1 MSQIQ
6 RTVLIVD
13 RSPEDC
19 HKYRQY
25 LLRDREY
32 QYNIIA
38 APLGKEGL
46 ALWERHQP
54 DLVLFDYRL
63 PDMDGLQFIAQLRS
77 KIVSQRYLPAIV
89 VAGFGNETIAV
100 EAIKAGA
107 QDYLIKE
114 QLTPESLRLAV
125 NATIDKAQLHA
136 KLQQNEERLHLAL
149 KAAGMGTWEWQIPK
163 NCVVWSNLVGPIFGL
178 PLGTSPASYEDF
190 IELVH
195 PEDREIIGEA
205 ITSTLG
211 TGINY
216 EVEFRTVWA
225 DGSLHWV
232 GAKGQLYYDWAGKP
246 LRFLG
251 TVVDLT
257 QSKQAEAERLQR
269 LQRER
274 AIALIAQQVHQSL
287 DLERVLQTTVEEVR
301 QFLDTDRAIVFRL
314 QPDGGG
320 TVVAESVGTAWRSIL
335 ASQIYDPCL
344 AESYLE
350 PYRQGLVTAK
360 TDIHDVSIDPCH
372 VELLAQFQV
381 RANLVVP
388 ILHEKQCWGLLI
400 VHHCGAPR
408 LWQPLEIDLLQQ
420 LAQQVSIAIRQAEL
434 YQQAQH
440 ELQERKRTEAI
451 LRESEERFRQLAESI
466 DAVFWISDY
475 PSGRVLYVSPAYERL
490 WGLNPKSLYDDSRV
504 WQDLVHPEH
513 RESNARAFEQK
524 AVEGKFDEEYRIVLP
539 DRTVRW
545 VRDRCFPVKDETG
558 RIYRLTGIAEDITDR
573 KQAEIA
579 LLENERQF
587 ATLAEASPAAI
598 FRFDLQ
604 NNCLYVNRRWG
615 EMTGRSVEEALGMGW
630 VQALH
635 PDEHERL
642 RREWQEWREKP
653 EPRGIY
659 QNEGRHVKPD
669 GSITWY
675 YTQSLPYLDSNGT
688 VTGYV
693 GTLIDITKR
702 KQAEAS
708 LRHNEQ
714 LLRLALSG
722 AHAGSWHWEIPTGK
736 VFWSREN
743 FDLYGLDPAKGAPE
757 YADWLNAVHPEDR
770 DRANA
775 EVERVVEQHCEE
787 FHCEFRIVHPKY
799 GVRWLLGLARLSLSP
814 QNEPLQLSGINLDIT
829 DRKHAEEEIRQSEER
844 YRYLTESIPQL
855 VWTANAE
862 GVLLDVNQR
871 WLDFTGLTLAQ
882 AQAEGWPAVVHPEDV
897 SMMGDRWMS
906 AQQDGSPYQA
916 EGRLRRCDGVYRW
929 FLHQAIPVK
938 NESDRVV
945 KWFGTATDIE
955 DQKCLEK
962 QRDSILQQEKALR
975 AAAEKANR
983 AKDEFLAVLSH
994 ELRSPLNPILGWAQ
1008 LLQSQALNAAQTAKA
1023 LDTIERN
1030 ARLQTQLIDDLL
1042 DIAGIMHGKLSLNPT
1057 PVNLSL
1063 AVESAIDT
1071 VKTAA
1076 VAKSIEIHAV
1086 VPDLGLVS
1094 GDAVRLQQI
1103 VWNLLSNAIKFTPNG
1118 GRVEIRLERSGNR
1131 ALIAVSDTGKG
1142 IHPDFLLSIFDSF
1155 YQEDVSLTRKYGG
1168 LGLGLAIVRHLVE
1181 AHGGTIAA
1189 ESAGENQGS
1198 TFRVSL
1204 PLLKAEPEMNL
1215 AEEVEEVRS

>member
-32 QYNIIA
+32 QYKIIA
-38 APLGKEGL
+38 APLGQEGL
-46 ALWERHQP
+46 ALWEQHQP
-54 DLVLFDYRL
+54 DLVLLDNRL

-77 KIVSQRYLPAIV
+77 KIVSQRYLPVIV
-89 VAGFGNETIAV
+89 VGVGNETIAV

-114 QLTPESLRLAV
+114 QIAPESLRMAV
-125 NATIDKAQLHA
+125 KGTIDKAQLHA

-149 KAAGMGTWEWQIPK
+149 KAAGMGTWEWQIPN

-178 PLGTSPASYEDF
+178 PLGTYPASYEDF

-205 ITSTLG
+205 ITTTLE
-211 TGINY
+211 TGISY
-216 EVEFRTVWA
+216 EVEFRAVWA
-225 DGSLHWV
+225 DDSLHWV

-246 LRFLG
+246 LRLLG

-257 QSKQAEAERLQR
+257 QSKQAEAERLQQV
-269 LQRER
+269 QRER

-314 QPDGGG
+314 HSDGGG
-320 TVVAESVGTAWRSIL
+320 TVVAESVGPDWRSIL

-344 AESYLE
+344 ASSYLE

-360 TDIHDVSIDPCH
+360 TDIHDGSIDPCH
-372 VELLAQFQV
+372 IELLTQFQI

-388 ILHEKQCWGLLI
+388 ILHENQCWGLLI

-490 WGLNPKSLYDDSRV
+490 WGLNPQSLYDDSRV

-545 VRDRCFPVKDETG
+545 VRDRCFPLKDETG
-558 RIYRLTGIAEDITDR
+558 KIYRFTGIAEDITDR

-579 LLENERQF
+579 LQESERQF
-587 ATLAEASPAAI
+587 ATLAEASPTAI
-598 FRFDLQ
+598 FRFDID

-630 VQALH
+630 VQTLH
-635 PDEHERL
+635 PDECDRL
-642 RREWQEWREKP
+642 RREWLEWCQKP

-659 QNEGRHVKPD
+659 QNEGRHVQPD

-675 YTQSLPYLDSNGT
+675 YTQSLPYLDCNGT

-693 GTLIDITKR
+693 GTLIDITDR
-702 KQAEAS
+702 KQAE
-708 LRHNEQ
+708 
-714 LLRLALSG
+714 
-722 AHAGSWHWEIPTGK
+722 K
-736 VFWSREN
+736 
-743 FDLYGLDPAKGAPE
+743 
-757 YADWLNAVHPEDR
+757 
-770 DRANA
+770 
-775 EVERVVEQHCEE
+775 
-787 FHCEFRIVHPKY
+787 
-799 GVRWLLGLARLSLSP
+799 
-814 QNEPLQLSGINLDIT
+814 
-829 DRKHAEEEIRQSEER
+829 EIRQSEER

-855 VWTANAE
+855 VWTANVD

-871 WLDFTGLTLAQ
+871 WLDFTGLTVAR
-882 AQAEGWPAVVHPEDV
+882 AQAEGWPAVVHPDDV
-897 SMMGDRWMS
+897 STMGDRWMS

-955 DQKCLEK
+955 DKKCLEE

-1076 VAKSIEIHAV
+1076 AAKSIEIHAM

-1118 GRVEIRLERSGNR
+1118 GRVEIRLERSGVSGSRAEDR

-1198 TFRVSL
+1198 IFRVSL

-1215 AEEVEEVRS
+1215 AEEVRSA

>member
-32 QYNIIA
+32 QYKIIA
-38 APLGKEGL
+38 APLGQEGL
-46 ALWERHQP
+46 ALWEQHQP
-54 DLVLFDYRL
+54 DLVLLDNRL

-77 KIVSQRYLPAIV
+77 KIVSQRYLPVIV
-89 VAGFGNETIAV
+89 VGVGNETIAV

-114 QLTPESLRLAV
+114 QIAPESLRMAV
-125 NATIDKAQLHA
+125 KGTIDKAQLHA

-149 KAAGMGTWEWQIPK
+149 KAAGMGTWEWQIPN

-178 PLGTSPASYEDF
+178 PLGTYPASYEDF
-190 IELVH
+190 MELVH

-205 ITSTLG
+205 ITTTLE

-216 EVEFRTVWA
+216 EVEFRSVWA
-225 DGSLHWV
+225 DDSLHWI

-246 LRFLG
+246 LRLLG

-257 QSKQAEAERLQR
+257 QSKQAEAERLQQV
-269 LQRER
+269 QRER
-274 AIALIAQQVHQSL
+274 AIAIIAQQVHQSL

-314 QPDGGG
+314 HSDSGG
-320 TVVAESVGTAWRSIL
+320 TVVAESVGTPWRSIL

-344 AESYLE
+344 ASSYLE

-360 TDIHDVSIDPCH
+360 TDIRDGSIDPCH
-372 VELLAQFQV
+372 VELLTQFQV

-400 VHHCGAPR
+400 VHHCGGAR

-490 WGLNPKSLYDDSRV
+490 WGLNPQSLYDDSRV

-513 RESNARAFEQK
+513 RESNARAFQQK

-545 VRDRCFPVKDETG
+545 VRDRCFPLKDETG
-558 RIYRLTGIAEDITDR
+558 KIYRFTGIAEDITDR

-579 LLENERQF
+579 LQESERQF
-587 ATLAEASPAAI
+587 ATLAEASPTAI
-598 FRFDLQ
+598 FRFDID

-630 VQALH
+630 VQTLH
-635 PDEHERL
+635 PDECDRL
-642 RREWQEWREKP
+642 SREWLQWCQKP

-659 QNEGRHVKPD
+659 QNEGRHVQPD

-675 YTQSLPYLDSNGT
+675 YTQSLPYLDCNGT

-693 GTLIDITKR
+693 GTLIDITDR
-702 KQAEAS
+702 KQAE
-708 LRHNEQ
+708 
-714 LLRLALSG
+714 
-722 AHAGSWHWEIPTGK
+722 K
-736 VFWSREN
+736 
-743 FDLYGLDPAKGAPE
+743 
-757 YADWLNAVHPEDR
+757 
-770 DRANA
+770 
-775 EVERVVEQHCEE
+775 
-787 FHCEFRIVHPKY
+787 
-799 GVRWLLGLARLSLSP
+799 
-814 QNEPLQLSGINLDIT
+814 
-829 DRKHAEEEIRQSEER
+829 EIRQSEER

-855 VWTANAE
+855 VWTANVE

-871 WLDFTGLTLAQ
+871 WLDFTGLTVAR
-882 AQAEGWPAVVHPEDV
+882 AQAEGWPAVVHPDDV
-897 SMMGDRWMS
+897 STMGDRWMS

-955 DQKCLEK
+955 DQKCLEQ

-1076 VAKSIEIHAV
+1076 AAKSIEIHAM

-1118 GRVEIRLERSGNR
+1118 GRVEIRLERSGVSGSRAEDR

-1198 TFRVSL
+1198 IFRVSL

-1215 AEEVEEVRS
+1215 AEEVRSA

>member
-19 HKYRQY
+19 QKYRRY

-32 QYNIIA
+32 QYKIVA
-38 APLGKEGL
+38 AQLGREGL

-54 DLVLFDYRL
+54 DLVLLDYRL
-63 PDMDGLQFIAQLRS
+63 PDMDGWEFIAQLRT
-77 KIVSQRYLPAIV
+77 KILSQQYLPVI
-89 VAGFGNETIAV
+89 VAGLGNETIAV
-100 EAIKAGA
+100 QAIKAGA

-114 QLTPESLRLAV
+114 QIAPESLRLAV
-125 NATIDKAQLHA
+125 NGTIDKAQLHA
-136 KLQQNEERLHLAL
+136 KLQQNEEHLHQAL
-149 KAAGMGTWEWQIPK
+149 KAARMGTWEWQIPN
-163 NCVVWSNLVGPIFGL
+163 NCLVWSDLVGPLFGL
-178 PLGTSPASYEDF
+178 PAGTSLASYEDF
-190 IELVH
+190 IQLVH
-195 PEDREIIGEA
+195 PEDRESVVAAVTRTVE
-205 ITSTLG
+205 

-225 DGSLHWV
+225 DGSLHWI
-232 GAKGQLYYDWAGKP
+232 GAKGQLYYDWAGQP
-246 LRFLG
+246 LRLLG

-257 QSKQAEAERLQR
+257 LSKQAEAERLQQ

-314 QPDGGG
+314 QPDGRG
-320 TVVAESVGTAWRSIL
+320 TVVAESVGTPWRSIL

-344 AESYLE
+344 ASSYLE

-360 TDIHDVSIDPCH
+360 TDIHDGSIDPCH
-372 VELLAQFQV
+372 VELLTKFQV

-388 ILHEKQCWGLLI
+388 ILHEDRCWGLLI

-408 LWQPLEIDLLQQ
+408 LWQPLETDLLQQ

-434 YQQAQH
+434 YQQAQR

-451 LRESEERFRQLAESI
+451 LRDSEERFRQLAENI
-466 DAVFWISDY
+466 NAVFWICDY
-475 PSGRVLYVSPAYERL
+475 PSQQVIYVSPACERL
-490 WGLNPKSLYDDSRV
+490 WGLNPQCLYEDCQV
-504 WQDLVHPEH
+504 WHDLVHPEH
-513 RESNARAFEQK
+513 RDSNARAFQEK

-539 DRTVRW
+539 SGAVRW
-545 VRDRCFPVKDETG
+545 VRDRCFPVKDEAGT
-558 RIYRLTGIAEDITDR
+558 IYRFTGIAEDITDR

-579 LLENERQF
+579 LQESERQF

-598 FRFDLQ
+598 FRFDIE
-604 NNCLYVNRRWG
+604 NKCLYVNRRWG
-615 EMTGRSVEEALGMGW
+615 EMTGRSVDEALGMGW
-630 VQALH
+630 VQSLH
-635 PDEHERL
+635 PEECDRL
-642 RREWQEWREKP
+642 AREWVQWCEKP
-653 EPRGIY
+653 QPRGIY
-659 QNEGRHVKPD
+659 QNEGRHLQPD

-693 GTLIDITKR
+693 GTLIDITDR
-702 KQAEAS
+702 KQ
-708 LRHNEQ
+708 
-714 LLRLALSG
+714 
-722 AHAGSWHWEIPTGK
+722 
-736 VFWSREN
+736 
-743 FDLYGLDPAKGAPE
+743 
-757 YADWLNAVHPEDR
+757 
-770 DRANA
+770 
-775 EVERVVEQHCEE
+775 
-787 FHCEFRIVHPKY
+787 
-799 GVRWLLGLARLSLSP
+799 
-814 QNEPLQLSGINLDIT
+814 
-829 DRKHAEEEIRQSEER
+829 AEEEIRESEER
-844 YRYLTESIPQL
+844 YRYLAESIPQL

-882 AQAEGWPAVVHPEDV
+882 AQAEGWPAVVHPDDV
-897 SMMGDRWMS
+897 STMGDRWMS
-906 AQQDGSPYQA
+906 AQQNGSPYQA

-938 NESDRVV
+938 NEFDRVV

-955 DQKCLEK
+955 DQKCLEE
-962 QRDSILQQEKALR
+962 QRETILQQEKALR

-983 AKDEFLAVLSH
+983 SKDEFLAVLSH
-994 ELRSPLNPILGWAQ
+994 ELRSPLNPILGWTQ

-1023 LDTIERN
+1023 LATIERN
-1030 ARLQTQLIDDLL
+1030 AKLQTQLIDDLL
-1042 DIAGIMHGKLSLNPT
+1042 DIAGIMHGKLSLNAT
-1057 PVNLSL
+1057 PMNLTL
-1063 AVESAIDT
+1063 AVEAAIDT

-1076 VAKSIEIHAV
+1076 AAKSIEIHPV
-1086 VPDLGLVS
+1086 LSEFGLVL

-1118 GRVEIRLERSGNR
+1118 GRVEIRLERSGVSGARPYGRLINAEDR
-1131 ALIAVSDTGKG
+1131 AMITISDTGKG

-1189 ESAGENQGS
+1189 QSAGENQGA

-1204 PLLKAEPEMNL
+1204 PLLNSEPQMSL
-1215 AEEVEEVRS
+1215 AEEVRSA

>member
-32 QYNIIA
+32 QYKIIT

-54 DLVLFDYRL
+54 DLVLLDYRL

-77 KIVSQRYLPAIV
+77 KIVSQRYLPVIV
-89 VAGFGNETIAV
+89 VGVGNETIAV
-100 EAIKAGA
+100 QAIKAGA

-114 QLTPESLRLAV
+114 QIAPESLRLAV

-136 KLQQNEERLHLAL
+136 KLQQNEERLHQAL
-149 KAAGMGTWEWQIPK
+149 KAAGMGTWEWQIPN
-163 NCVVWSNLVGPIFGL
+163 NCLVWSDLVGPLFGL
-178 PLGTSPASYEDF
+178 PLGTSLASYEDF
-190 IELVH
+190 IQLVH
-195 PEDREIIGEA
+195 PEDRESVSRA
-205 ITSTLG
+205 VTRTLE

-225 DGSLHWV
+225 DGSLHWI
-232 GAKGQLYYDWAGKP
+232 GGKGQLYYDWDGKP
-246 LRFLG
+246 LRLLG

-257 QSKQAEAERLQR
+257 FSKQAEAERLQQV
-269 LQRER
+269 QRER

-287 DLERVLQTTVEEVR
+287 DLERVLQTTVDEVR

-335 ASQIYDPCL
+335 GSQIYDPCL
-344 AESYLE
+344 ASSYLE
-350 PYRQGLVTAK
+350 PYRQGLVRAK
-360 TDIHDVSIDPCH
+360 TDIRDGSIDPCH

-388 ILHEKQCWGLLI
+388 IVHENRCWGLLI

-420 LAQQVSIAIRQAEL
+420 LTQQVSIAIRQAEL
-434 YQQAQH
+434 YQQAQR

-451 LRESEERFRQLAESI
+451 LRDSEERFRQLAENI

-475 PSGRVLYVSPAYERL
+475 PSGRVLYISPAYERL
-490 WGLNPKSLYDDSRV
+490 WGLNPQCLYDDSRV
-504 WQDLVHPEH
+504 WEHLVHPEH
-513 RESNARAFEQK
+513 RESDARAFQEK
-524 AVEGKFDEEYRIVLP
+524 AVEGKFDREYRIVLP

-545 VRDRCFPVKDETG
+545 VRDRCFPVKDEAG
-558 RIYRLTGIAEDITDR
+558 NIYRFTGIAEDITDR

-579 LLENERQF
+579 LLESENQF

-615 EMTGRSVEEALGMGW
+615 EMTGRSVEEALGLGW

-635 PDEHERL
+635 PDEQERL
-642 RREWQEWREKP
+642 RLEWQEWSAKP

-659 QNEGRHVKPD
+659 QNEGRHVHPD

-675 YTQSLPYLDSNGT
+675 YTQTLPYLDSNGT

-693 GTLIDITKR
+693 GTLIDITDR
-702 KQAEAS
+702 KQ
-708 LRHNEQ
+708 
-714 LLRLALSG
+714 
-722 AHAGSWHWEIPTGK
+722 
-736 VFWSREN
+736 
-743 FDLYGLDPAKGAPE
+743 
-757 YADWLNAVHPEDR
+757 
-770 DRANA
+770 
-775 EVERVVEQHCEE
+775 
-787 FHCEFRIVHPKY
+787 
-799 GVRWLLGLARLSLSP
+799 
-814 QNEPLQLSGINLDIT
+814 
-829 DRKHAEEEIRQSEER
+829 AEEEIRQSEER

-855 VWTANAE
+855 VWTANVE

-882 AQAEGWPAVVHPEDV
+882 AQCEGWPAVVHPEDV
-897 SMMGDRWMS
+897 STMGDRWMC

-994 ELRSPLNPILGWAQ
+994 ELRSPLNPILGWTQ

-1042 DIAGIMHGKLSLNPT
+1042 DIAGIMHGKLSLNPA

-1071 VKTAA
+1071 VKKAA
-1076 VAKSIEIHAV
+1076 ADKSIEIHPV
-1086 VPDLGLVS
+1086 VPDLGLVW

-1118 GRVEIRLERSGNR
+1118 GRVEIRLDRSGDR
-1131 ALIAVSDTGKG
+1131 AQIAVSDTGKG
-1142 IHPDFLLSIFDSF
+1142 IHPDFLQSIFDSF

-1189 ESAGENQGS
+1189 ESAGENQGAI
-1198 TFRVSL
+1198 FRVSL
-1204 PLLKAEPEMNL
+1204 PLLKPEPEMNL
-1215 AEEVEEVRS
+1215 AEEVRSA

>member
-1 MSQIQ
+1 MSQLQ

-19 HKYRQY
+19 QMYRRY
-25 LLRDREY
+25 LLHDREY
-32 QYNIIA
+32 QYKIIA
-38 APLGKEGL
+38 APSGQEGL
-46 ALWERHQP
+46 ALWEQHQP
-54 DLVLFDYRL
+54 DLVLLDYRL
-63 PDMDGLQFIAQLRS
+63 PDMDGLEFIAQLRS
-77 KIVSQRYLPAIV
+77 KIVSQQYLPVIV

-100 EAIKAGA
+100 QAIKAGA
-107 QDYLIKE
+107 QDYLIKG
-114 QLTPESLRLAV
+114 QITPENLRLAV

-149 KAAGMGTWEWQIPK
+149 KAAGMGTWEWQIPN

-178 PLGTSPASYEDF
+178 PLGTSLATYEDF
-190 IELVH
+190 IQLVH

-205 ITSTLG
+205 ITRTLE

-225 DGSLHWV
+225 DGSLHWI

-246 LRFLG
+246 LRLLG

-257 QSKQAEAERLQR
+257 FSKQAEAERLQQV
-269 LQRER
+269 QRER

-287 DLERVLQTTVEEVR
+287 DLERVLHTTVNEVR

-314 QPDGGG
+314 QPDGDG
-320 TVVAESVGTAWRSIL
+320 TVVAESVGTPWRSIL

-344 AESYLE
+344 ASNYLE

-360 TDIHDVSIDPCH
+360 TDIHDGSIDPCH
-372 VELLAQFQV
+372 VELLTQFQV

-388 ILHEKQCWGLLI
+388 ILHENSCWGLLI

-440 ELQERKRTEAI
+440 ELQERKRAEAI
-451 LRESEERFRQLAESI
+451 LRDSEERFRQLAENI

-475 PSGRVLYVSPAYERL
+475 PSRQVIYVSPAYQRL
-490 WGLNPKSLYDDSRV
+490 WGLNPQCLCDDYRV
-504 WQDLVHPEH
+504 WEDLVHPEH
-513 RESNARAFEQK
+513 RESNARAFQEK
-524 AVEGKFDEEYRIVLP
+524 AVEGKFDREYRIVLP

-545 VRDRCFPVKDETG
+545 VRDRCFPVKDEAG
-558 RIYRLTGIAEDITDR
+558 NIYRFTGIAEDITDR

-579 LLENERQF
+579 LQESQREF
-587 ATLAEASPAAI
+587 ATLAEASPVAI
-598 FRFDLQ
+598 FRFDIN
-604 NNCLYVNRRWG
+604 NNCLYVNRRWA
-615 EMTGRSVEEALGMGW
+615 EMTGRSVEFALGMGW
-630 VQALH
+630 VQTLH
-635 PDEHERL
+635 PDECDRL
-642 RREWQEWREKP
+642 RLEWLQWCQKP

-659 QNEGRHVKPD
+659 QNEGRHVHPD
-669 GSITWY
+669 GRITWY
-675 YTQSLPYLDSNGT
+675 CTQSLPYLDSKGT

-693 GTLIDITKR
+693 GTLIDITDR
-702 KQAEAS
+702 KQAE
-708 LRHNEQ
+708 
-714 LLRLALSG
+714 
-722 AHAGSWHWEIPTGK
+722 
-736 VFWSREN
+736 
-743 FDLYGLDPAKGAPE
+743 
-757 YADWLNAVHPEDR
+757 
-770 DRANA
+770 
-775 EVERVVEQHCEE
+775 
-787 FHCEFRIVHPKY
+787 
-799 GVRWLLGLARLSLSP
+799 
-814 QNEPLQLSGINLDIT
+814 
-829 DRKHAEEEIRQSEER
+829 EEICQSEER

-855 VWTANAE
+855 VWTANVE

-906 AQQDGSPYQA
+906 AQQHGSPYQA
-916 EGRLRRCDGVYRW
+916 EGRMRRCDGVYRW

-938 NESDRVV
+938 NEFDRVV

-955 DQKCLEK
+955 DQKCLEQ
-962 QRDSILQQEKALR
+962 QRESILEQEKALR

-983 AKDEFLAVLSH
+983 SKDEFLAVLSH
-994 ELRSPLNPILGWAQ
+994 ELRSPLNPILGWTQ

-1023 LDTIERN
+1023 LETIERN
-1030 ARLQTQLIDDLL
+1030 AKLQTQLIDDLL
-1042 DIAGIMHGKLSLNPT
+1042 DIAGIMHGKMRLNRAPM
-1057 PVNLSL
+1057 NLTL
-1063 AVESAIDT
+1063 AVEAAIDT

-1076 VAKSIEIHAV
+1076 ATKSIEIH
-1086 VPDLGLVS
+1086 PLLSEFGLVL
-1094 GDAVRLQQI
+1094 GDPVRLQQI

-1118 GRVEIRLERSGNR
+1118 GKVEIRLERSGVSGVHPYGMPIDAEDR
-1131 ALIAVSDTGKG
+1131 AMIAVSDTGKG

-1189 ESAGENQGS
+1189 QSEGENRGS
-1198 TFRVSL
+1198 TFTVSL
-1204 PLLKAEPEMNL
+1204 PLLRPELQINL
-1215 AEEVEEVRS
+1215 AEEVRSA